1 MFITEEILVSTLI
14 EPGSDPLPSPP
25 AGQEASPEAVR
36 SIGLDGVIASSQQG
50 HVIPS

>member
-14 EPGSDPLPSPP
+14 EPGSDPLPSTA

-36 SIGLDGVIASSQQG
+36 SIGLDGMIAGSQQG
-50 HVIPS
+50 HVITS